1 MRRTSWRRTV
11 ASLVVAAI
19 ACAVSFLG
27 NPAAAEA
34 HFGGARPSNYHSY
47 VVSISPK
54 VPVVAIKTI
63 EQGDRVEA
71 SNPTS
76 TPLVV
81 YGYSHQESGP
91 KDQYLKISKNGVWV
105 NTKSPAYYLN
115 RTLLGTS
122 EPPEGATNVDAP
134 PVWEKVSDQS
144 SYRWHDHRAHW
155 MSTDPPPQVQAA
167 PDVHHQIFPG
177 NDLYFKY
184 GDTDFIVVVAM
195 DWVPENSAPWWVVVL
210 VGFAAAGLVGI
221 VRSWRGLAIGAAG
234 MLALAEI
241 GHIIVSP
248 YPQDPALGSFS
259 FSLASA
265 LVPGI
270 AIVGLCVLSVR
281 SVVRRHSS
289 AYFLLGAAGAL
300 AAIQGSSDVSVIWN
314 SQLPQTGPAWLARI
328 LIGLVVGLGA
338 GLLVAALLL
347 GRRDKRAGVASSSG
361 ALDGDRTRATPDIAT
376 DEEFAKMADKI
387 RQPRSKSGSGGD

>member
-1 MRRTSWRRTV
+1 MRRRSWWRAV
-11 ASLVVAAI
+11 ASLVVATI
-19 ACAVSFLG
+19 ACVVSFLG

-47 VVSISPK
+47 IVSISPK
-54 VPVVAIKTI
+54 MPALSIKTV
-63 EQGDRVEA
+63 EQGDRVEV
-71 SNPTS
+71 SNPTP

-81 YGYSHQESGP
+81 YGYSHQEPGP
-91 KDQYLKISKNGVWV
+91 KDQYLKISRDGVWV

-122 EPPEGATNVDAP
+122 TPPDGATDVDAK
-134 PVWEKVSDQS
+134 PVWKKVSDQS
-144 SYRWHDHRAHW
+144 TYRWHDHRAHW
-155 MSTDPPPQVQAA
+155 MSTDLPPQVQAA

-184 GDTDFIVVVAM
+184 GDTNFTVVVAM
-195 DWVPENSAPWWVVVL
+195 DWVPENSAPWWIVVV
-210 VGFAAAGLVGI
+210 VAFAAAALVGI
-221 VRSWRGLAIGAAG
+221 VRSWRALAVGAVGLLAI
-234 MLALAEI
+234 AEV
-241 GHIIVSP
+241 GHIAVSP

-270 AIVGLCVLSVR
+270 AIVGLCALSVR
-281 SVVRRHSS
+281 SVARRHSS

-300 AAIQGSSDVSVIWN
+300 AAIQGSSDISVIWS
-314 SQLPQTGPAWLARI
+314 SQLPQTGPAWLARV
-328 LIGLVVGLGA
+328 LIGLVIGLGA

-347 GRRDKRAGVASSSG
+347 GRRDKRAARSSN
-361 ALDGDRTRATPDIAT
+361 DGGTADGTSRRTPDIAS
-376 DEEFAKMADKI
+376 DKEFTEMAEQI
-387 RQPRSKSGSGGD
+387 RRPRSRVDSEGG